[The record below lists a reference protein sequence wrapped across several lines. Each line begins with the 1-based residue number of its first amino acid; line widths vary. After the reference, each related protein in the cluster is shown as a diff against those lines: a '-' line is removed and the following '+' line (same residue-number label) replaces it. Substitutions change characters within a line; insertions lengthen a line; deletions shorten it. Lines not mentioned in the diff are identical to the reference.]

1 MTLLRYIN
9 LREREETK
17 TKYSAHK
24 CSLSENYLPL
34 NNKAEDWKLFD
45 ATLDIKRIFNRIHKE
60 WETKCLAEKLPCH
73 TKQPSIFPDIHFKSG
88 ALYSSL
94 FEAFFENYIALILQD
109 YERENNFV
117 KSEFVMVI
125 NCMHGSVE
133 YLNKMFK
140 IDDTSIFFQL
150 LKEENQNSSS
160 NKFQSKLQDSEYLLF
175 A

>member
-1 MTLLRYIN
+1 M
-9 LREREETK
+9 REREETK